1 MNISSDAQK
10 QQLFFAPCTNSNT
23 QVELSRVLQLTP
35 TDWRQE
41 YREVTRTFETE
52 NVEVLPHV
60 FLYSAD
66 RFAYYMSVSR
76 SPSRGS
82 CDSGAAEG
90 SVLRELFN
98 MSAVSRLY
106 RAS

>member
-60 FLYSAD
+60 VLYSAD
-66 RFAYYMSVSR
+66 RFACHMRVS
-76 SPSRGS
+76 
-82 CDSGAAEG
+82 AEAQVG
-90 SVLRELFN
+90 PVVIAELP
-98 MSAVSRLY
+98 RDL
-106 RAS
+106 

>member
-23 QVELSRVLQLTP
+23 QVDLPRVLSRVLQLTP

-66 RFAYYMSVSR
+66 RFACHMRVS
-76 SPSRGS
+76 
-82 CDSGAAEG
+82 AEAQVG
-90 SVLRELFN
+90 PVVIAELP
-98 MSAVSRLY
+98 RDL
-106 RAS
+106 

>member
-23 QVELSRVLQLTP
+23 QVDLSHVLQLTE

-52 NVEVLPHV
+52 NVEV
-60 FLYSAD
+60 
-66 RFAYYMSVSR
+66 
-76 SPSRGS
+76 
-82 CDSGAAEG
+82 
-90 SVLRELFN
+90 
-98 MSAVSRLY
+98 
-106 RAS
+106 